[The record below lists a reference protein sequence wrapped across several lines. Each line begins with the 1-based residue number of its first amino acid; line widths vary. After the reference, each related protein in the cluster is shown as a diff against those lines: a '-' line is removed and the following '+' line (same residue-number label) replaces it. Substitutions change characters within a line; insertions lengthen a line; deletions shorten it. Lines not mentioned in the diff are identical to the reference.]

1 MLRRNEP
8 TPAEVVGD
16 DRSLVQCR
24 YCVGPEKN
32 NVVNPLRPEVVLRR
46 RIYKTISAAL
56 LRLAASTQSQ
66 SQSILHLST
75 YHTIQPPAKMHVYSI
90 SAVVVMAGLVTSA
103 ALPPSMEP
111 KIAASNVTFAALPTV
126 PAITA
131 PVFKNLI
138 ATNQGKKSS
147 PFCEP

>member
-1 MLRRNEP
+1 
-8 TPAEVVGD
+8 
-16 DRSLVQCR
+16 
-24 YCVGPEKN
+24 
-32 NVVNPLRPEVVLRR
+32 
-46 RIYKTISAAL
+46 
-56 LRLAASTQSQ
+56 
-66 SQSILHLST
+66 
-75 YHTIQPPAKMHVYSI
+75 MHVYSI